1 MNGKKYDFQLQLIP
15 NKESEDVLFAVYL
28 IYGIQLLH
36 GKLHRKARGHGRVG
50 VSAATCGLVATV
62 LGVHDGI
69 GVDVEEKETLVFL
82 STVPC
87 LRIIQCQH
95 RRIEV
100 VINTN
105 ERTHVKTSAFP

>member
-1 MNGKKYDFQLQLIP
+1 MNVTKCYFKLQLIP
-15 NKESEDVLFAVYL
+15 NEESEDVPFAVYL
-28 IYGIQLLH
+28 IYGIQFLH

-50 VSAATCGLVATV
+50 VSAATCDLVATV

-87 LRIIQCQH
+87 KRII
-95 RRIEV
+95 
-100 VINTN
+100 
-105 ERTHVKTSAFP
+105 